1 MAQLGF
7 RAFAPKSVRCVGVA
21 TDVEP
26 TVYEGALEDGDL
38 YLLATD
44 GLTGMVEDKNLLK
57 ILVARKSPGPMVDAL
72 LWDANRAGGVD
83 NITAVV
89 VQIATAR

>member
-1 MAQLGF
+1 
-7 RAFAPKSVRCVGVA
+7 
-21 TDVEP
+21 
-26 TVYEGALEDGDL
+26 
-38 YLLATD
+38 
-44 GLTGMVEDKNLLK
+44 MVEDKNLLK
-57 ILVARKSPGPMVDAL
+57 ILTARKSPGPMVDAL

>member
-1 MAQLGF
+1 M
-7 RAFAPKSVRCVGVA
+7 GVA

-26 TVYEGALEDGDL
+26 TIYEGELEDGDL

-44 GLTGMVEDKNLLK
+44 GLTGMVEDPGLLK
-57 ILVARKSPGPMVDAL
+57 ILTARKSPGPMVDAL

-83 NITAVV
+83 NITAVII
-89 VQIATAR
+89 QIATAR

>member
-1 MAQLGF
+1 MIT
-7 RAFAPKSVRCVGVA
+7 RCVGVA

-26 TVYEGALEDGDL
+26 TIYEGELADGDL

-44 GLTGMVEDKNLLK
+44 GLTGMVEDNGLLK
-57 ILVARKSPGPMVDAL
+57 ILTARKSPGPMVDAL